1 MSNINLDESTV
12 EGRRKI
18 VEWSIAMSTSDGSE
32 EGPLYRF
39 LAETYYIPGRLTGE
53 DIHEIILDVAR
64 RVAAYNRQKML
75 NGEK

>member
-1 MSNINLDESTV
+1 MSNLNLDESTV

>member
-1 MSNINLDESTV
+1 MSNLNLDESTV

-53 DIHEIILDVAR
+53 DIHEIILDVSR

>member
-1 MSNINLDESTV
+1 MSNFKLDESTV
-12 EGRRKI
+12 EGCRKL

-39 LAETYYIPGRLTGE
+39 LAETYYIPGHLTGE
-53 DIHEIILDVAR
+53 DMHEIILDVAR